1 MPALARFTV
10 RRARPTLRNL
20 ARLPVPARRRLP
32 WRRRPQ
38 SDPRGQALVEFAAVL
53 MPVLLLIVAVIQF
66 GLLFGANVTLTNA
79 AREASRAG
87 TIYLYDR
94 THTKAWNDGER
105 CADIVTAAQ
114 QSLGFLDP
122 SAPHFSVTLPGGTC
136 PTPGASGQTVGDV
149 TISYC
154 DHVTTPDGDCPDTT
168 DPDTSCVPDERE
180 GCLLRVTLTYRS
192 DIIVPFIGGLIGA
205 DANGRFA
212 QSAMATM
219 VVN

>member
-66 GLLFGANVTLTNA
+66 GLLFGASVTLTNA
-79 AREASRAG
+79 AREGARAA
-87 TIYLYDR
+87 TIYVYDNS
-94 THTKAWNDGER
+94 HTKAWNDAHR
-105 CADIVTAAQ
+105 CGSAVTAAKQ
-114 QSLGFLDP
+114 AFGFL
-122 SAPHFSVTLPGGTC
+122 STSSPHFSSPLTSGAC
-136 PTPGASGQTVGDV
+136 PTPSGDGQTNGDV

-154 DHVTTPDGDCPDTT
+154 DHVITPDGDCPETT
-168 DPDTSCVPDERE
+168 DPDTTCVPDTRE
-180 GCLLRVTLTYRS
+180 ACLVRVTLVYRS

-205 DANGRFA
+205 DSNGRFA
-212 QSAMATM
+212 QTVTATM